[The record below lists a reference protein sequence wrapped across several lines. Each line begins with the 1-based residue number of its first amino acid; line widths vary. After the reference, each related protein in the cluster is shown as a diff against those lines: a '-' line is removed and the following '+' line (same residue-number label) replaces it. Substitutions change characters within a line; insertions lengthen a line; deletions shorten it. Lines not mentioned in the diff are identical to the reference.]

1 MANFVLN
8 FATDKKGIA
17 LIMVLWVLAILTVI
31 ALSFSFAV
39 RVDNHSTRAFKEEL
53 EKEFLAEAGIERGLM
68 ELFYR
73 ESNKEQN
80 IILEGM
86 EVWRIDGTTY
96 NIQTDNGFFTI
107 SITDESGKVD
117 INTTPDIILR
127 NLLGNLDVEPENIDI
142 IVDSIM
148 DWKDT
153 DDLHRLHGA
162 ESDYYMSL
170 SNPYKAKNA
179 PFDTFEELLIVQGV
193 TPEILYGNK
202 DRKGLIDFI
211 TVNSGADGININT
224 AQREVLISIPGITPE
239 TADKI
244 IDMRQTSDIT
254 SLQDIVGSESYSISE
269 PYISEEE
276 SDTFALVS
284 AGYKSDKKSGFGIKA
299 IVTITD
305 DSYKYLYYKRGI
317 NTKL

>member
-1 MANFVLN
+1 
-8 FATDKKGIA
+8 
-17 LIMVLWVLAILTVI
+17 MVLWVLAILTVI